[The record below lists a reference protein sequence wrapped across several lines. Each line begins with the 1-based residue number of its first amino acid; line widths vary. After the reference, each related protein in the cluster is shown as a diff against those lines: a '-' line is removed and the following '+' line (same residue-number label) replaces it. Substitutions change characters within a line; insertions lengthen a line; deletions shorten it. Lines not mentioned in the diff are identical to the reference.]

1 MLKSNL
7 AVAAVL
13 VLILSGCSTHPVLPE
28 KSDIKVSRD
37 NPSDKCKN
45 LGAIEGRSR
54 KLNAKPEDA
63 LEDLKEEAVRK
74 GADYVRIE
82 TMGAQS
88 TSIRG
93 TAYFCN

>member
-1 MLKSNL
+1 MLKSIL
-7 AVAAVL
+7 AVLLLAV
-13 VLILSGCSTHPVLPE
+13 IFSGCSSHPVLPE

-54 KLNAKPEDA
+54 KVNAKPEDA
-63 LEDLKEEAVRK
+63 LEDLKEEAIRK

-88 TSIRG
+88 ATIRG
-93 TAYFCN
+93 TAFFCN

>member
-1 MLKSNL
+1 MLKG
-7 AVAAVL
+7 
-13 VLILSGCSTHPVLPE
+13 ILSLLVIGFIFSACSSHPVLPD
-28 KSDIKVSRD
+28 KNDIKVTRD

-45 LGAIEGRSR
+45 LGPIEGRST

-63 LEDLKEEAVRK
+63 LEDLKSEAVRK

-88 TSIRG
+88 STIRG
-93 TAYFCN
+93 TAFFCN

>member
-1 MLKSNL
+1 MLKSTL
-7 AVAAVL
+7 AVMALAL
-13 VLILSGCSTHPVLPE
+13 FFSACSSHPVLPE

-54 KLNAKPEDA
+54 KVNAKPEDA
-63 LEDLKEEAVRK
+63 LEDLKEEAIRK

-88 TSIRG
+88 ATVRG
-93 TAYFCN
+93 TAFFCN

>member
-1 MLKSNL
+1 MLKSILVVLAL
-7 AVAAVL
+7 AVMFT
-13 VLILSGCSTHPVLPE
+13 GCSSHPVLPE

-54 KLNAKPEDA
+54 KVNAKPEDA

-82 TMGAQS
+82 TIGAQS
-88 TSIRG
+88 ATIRG
-93 TAYFCN
+93 TAFFCN

>member
-1 MLKSNL
+1 MLKSVL
-7 AVAAVL
+7 LLSAAAL
-13 VLILSGCSTHPVLPE
+13 VFSACSSHPVIPE
-28 KSDIKVSRD
+28 KDDIKVSRD

-45 LGAIEGRSR
+45 LGPIEGRST

-63 LEDLKEEAVRK
+63 LEDLKSEAVRK

-88 TSIRG
+88 SSIRG
-93 TAYFCN
+93 TAFFCN

>member
-1 MLKSNL
+1 MLKSF
-7 AVAAVL
+7 VIVL
-13 VLILSGCSTHPVLPE
+13 TMAIVFSGCSSHPVLPE

-54 KLNAKPEDA
+54 KVNAKPEDA
-63 LEDLKEEAVRK
+63 LEDLKEEAIRK

-88 TSIRG
+88 TTIRG

>member
-1 MLKSNL
+1 MLKSIL
-7 AVAAVL
+7 AVLAL
-13 VLILSGCSTHPVLPE
+13 VVMFSGCSSHPVLPE

-54 KLNAKPEDA
+54 KVNAKPEDA

-88 TSIRG
+88 ATIRG
-93 TAYFCN
+93 TAFFCN